1 MSKAIGLIEF
11 NTTPKG
17 MEAADAMLK
26 ASEVQLVFS
35 SPICPGKYITIL
47 AGEVDAVRT
56 AISKGEETGGLFVL
70 DSHVLPNVHPSVI
83 PALTGTGEM
92 GEVGALGAVETICAV
107 SAVQAGDVAAKA
119 ANVRLLEIRLARGLG
134 GKGILLL
141 TGDLGSVESSVEAC
155 RRRLGTEG
163 GLTGAV
169 GIPSPHKALVSA
181 LL

>member
-56 AISKGEETGGLFVL
+56 AISKGEETGGPPTSCPTCTRRSSPPSRARERWERWGPWGRWRRSALCPPSRPAMSRPRPRTSGFWRFA
-70 DSHVLPNVHPSVI
+70 LPEDW
-83 PALTGTGEM
+83 AE
-92 GEVGALGAVETICAV
+92 
-107 SAVQAGDVAAKA
+107 
-119 ANVRLLEIRLARGLG
+119 R
-134 GKGILLL
+134 
-141 TGDLGSVESSVEAC
+141 ESSF
-155 RRRLGTEG
+155 
-163 GLTGAV
+163 
-169 GIPSPHKALVSA
+169 
-181 LL
+181 